1 MMKRLIPIAMVLLFQ
16 VGFLSAQ
23 EKWKFQLIVGNNDF
37 GPINTI
43 MYEKHD
49 KSGKLIGLYS
59 SPNADKRIF
68 GSLASPI
75 IRLSKK
81 FPKKG
86 ILLNIKDIALTDKKD
101 GTDSINATFIM
112 PMLGVNSFKGI
123 HLKDSISG
131 QFFSNEYGVPVYISG
146 HRINQNKQLDYS
158 ELPKTIFDTTQK
170 YIFDPSYLN
179 SRKWQKFR
187 KKIEK
192 FSSKAKDDIELF
204 FAFNIYSQKLPFS
217 HYQLLLSPPPSHKI
231 DTTDNEPVKTRNNVF
246 FKEIDEQ
253 TALLEVKSFSG
264 SAFEMD
270 SVMSIVYKRNF
281 ENLIIDLRNNGGGG
295 INSADALGGY
305 FINKQTETGYF
316 ITNKW
321 YAHHGKNNLNFDIL
335 PVSTATSTNKFLE
348 ELMTAEGFKSV
359 TKPGDKHFNGNIYVL
374 ISGKTASTCEP
385 LVYILKTNKIA
396 TIVGENTAGAMLA
409 ARPIHISNNLYLFM
423 AIADFYTPDTK
434 TRLDK
439 IGVSPDIEVPE
450 NEALEYVKKLISQQ
464 GAEK

>member
-1 MMKRLIPIAMVLLFQ
+1 MIKRLFPIALAILFQ
-16 VGFLSAQ
+16 VASLYAQ
-23 EKWKFQLIVGNNDF
+23 EKWKFQMVVGNNDF

-43 MYEKHD
+43 MYEELD
-49 KSGKLIGLYS
+49 QSGLLVGFYS
-59 SPNADKRIF
+59 SLDADKRIF
-68 GSLASPI
+68 GNLASPI
-75 IRLSKK
+75 IRLAKK

-86 ILLNIKDIALTDKKD
+86 ILLQIKDITLIDKMD
-101 GTDSINATFIM
+101 GFDSISATFIM

-123 HLKDSISG
+123 RLKDSISG
-131 QFFSNEYGVPVYISG
+131 QFLSKEYGVPVYLTGKST
-146 HRINQNKQLDYS
+146 NQNEQLDYS
-158 ELPKTIFDTTQK
+158 EFPKAIFDTTQK
-170 YIFDPSYLN
+170 YIFDPGYLN
-179 SRKWQKFR
+179 SRKWRKFR

-192 FSSKAKDDIELF
+192 FSFKAKDDIELF

-217 HYQLLLSPPPSHKI
+217 HYQLVLNPPPSHQI
-231 DTTDNEPVKTRNNVF
+231 ETIDNEPVKTRNNVF
-246 FKEIDEQ
+246 FKQIDKQ

-264 SAFEMD
+264 GAFEMD
-270 SVMSIVYKRNF
+270 SVMSIVCERNF

-305 FINKQTETGYF
+305 LINEQTEIGYF
-316 ITNKW
+316 VTNKW
-321 YAHHGKNNLNFDIL
+321 YAHHGKHNLNFDIL
-335 PVSTATSTNKFLE
+335 PVSTATSTDKFLE

-359 TKPGDKHFNGNIYVL
+359 TNPGDQYFNGNTYVL

-385 LVYILKTNKIA
+385 LVYSLKTNKIS

-409 ARPIHISNNLYLFM
+409 ARPVHIQNNLYLFM

-450 NEALEYVKKLISQQ
+450 KEALEYVKKLIANKSN
-464 GAEK
+464 E